1 MEHYDASID
10 QLHMRRRVHLNM
22 KKMTQQDLDRLGKSR
37 GVKVRRKMGAQ
48 PKKPELDVEV
58 EDAVAMSGVET
69 PEIEAPAPAL
79 PLEVNME
86 PFAAMSASM
95 ATSDKNFQALIVNNT
110 KALDDFRTQ
119 LAEKKG
125 LNKWQEADFIRH
137 KVKRKDKLIDYV
149 DSTPMR
155 NKA

>member
-1 MEHYDASID
+1 
-10 QLHMRRRVHLNM
+10 M
-22 KKMTQQDLDRLGKSR
+22 KKMTQKDLDRLGKGR

-86 PFAAMSASM
+86 PFASMSASM
-95 ATSDKNFQALIVNNT
+95 TASNANFATLIQKNTEVIEA
-110 KALDDFRTQ
+110 FRVQ
-119 LAEKKG
+119 LAEKKEEVKG
-125 LNKWQEADFIRH
+125 HVPWRH
-137 KVKRKDKLIDYV
+137 TVKRGKDKLIDYV
-149 DSTPMR
+149 DSVPR
-155 NKA
+155 QAKA